1 MPYDERVQEL
11 ISAYSL
17 GVLDGEDL
25 KELEDFL
32 AKNPGVYND
41 LLRENEEAF
50 SQLSYVVK
58 GGSPSPELRTK
69 LLNEVKASE
78 KEIPAQESP
87 APFWERLQPLWL
99 GLGSAA
105 AVVIIA
111 LLIGYNISL
120 SNRLN
125 DQLAQNQNLENQLLE
140 QQTELAALEK
150 VLGTQ
155 SEALAFLENPNVVI
169 INMVKTEPGLKAV
182 GRMLWNTEDDE
193 ALFYGINLPQIPEG
207 KTYQLWAIAGDV
219 PKNAGVFQVDSEG
232 NNHHVI
238 KSLSDFGDISTFAVS
253 LEPAGGVPSPTG
265 EIYLAGEI

>member
-1 MPYDERVQEL
+1 MPYDDRIKEL

-58 GGSPSPELRTK
+58 GANPSPELRSK

-78 KEIPAQESP
+78 KEVPAGESP
-87 APFWERLQPLWL
+87 PPFWGRLQPLWL

-105 AVVIIA
+105 AVIVIA
-111 LLIGYNISL
+111 VLIGYNVSL
-120 SNRLN
+120 NNQLEN
-125 DQLAQNQNLENQLLE
+125 QLAQNESLEERLIE
-140 QQTELAALEK
+140 QETELAALENE
-150 VLGTQ
+150 LGAQ
-155 SEALAFLENPNVVI
+155 SEALAFLENPDVVI
-169 INMVKTEPGLKAV
+169 INLVKTEPSLKAV
-182 GRMLWNTEDDE
+182 GRVLWNPGDDE
-193 ALFYGINLPQIPEG
+193 ALFYGLNLPQLPEG

-219 PKNAGVFQVDSEG
+219 PKSAGIFQVDGEG
-232 NNHHVI
+232 NNVHVI
-238 KSLSDFGDISTFAVS
+238 KSLSDFGDVSTFAVS
-253 LEPAGGVPSPTG
+253 LEPAGGVPAPTG